1 MTTEAF
7 EPQDQQEPARR
18 SGGARWVLLLL
29 GLALLGGV
37 GWYVRGRMRPA
48 ATGPA
53 PAASAD
59 RVVPVQ
65 TAPVVQRDVPV
76 YLEGLGNVIPIASV
90 QVRTQ
95 VDGRLDSVAFKE
107 GQKVKRGDLLAQ
119 VDPRPFLIQLHNAQ
133 AALTKDSAQLR
144 NGQLNLERYKTLR
157 QQNLIPQQQVDDQ
170 QTLADQYVGAVAAD
184 QAAVESA
191 KLNLDYARIVSP
203 IDGVVGVRQV
213 DPGNLVHAS
222 DATGIVVVTQ
232 LDPIAVLFT
241 LPQDDLAAVST
252 EMAKGPLVVDAMS
265 REGDKK
271 LSSGKLTVID
281 NQINTTTATIRLKA
295 TFDNPDRVLWPNAF
309 VKARITLSTR
319 KGAIVVP
326 APAVQKG
333 PQGMFAYVAAAD
345 KTAQMRPIEVDITV
359 GDFTIVTKGLQ
370 PGEQVVTD
378 GQAQLRPGAKI
389 APRSDAA
396 PPKDPKEPKE
406 GKDLKD
412 PKDPKEAKSP
422 KDAKDAQ

>member
-1 MTTEAF
+1 MTIEAL
-7 EPQDQQEPARR
+7 EPQDQEQPARR
-18 SGGARWVLLLL
+18 SSGARWVLILL
-29 GLALLGGV
+29 GVAILGGV
-37 GWYVRGRMRPA
+37 AWFLRGRMGPA

-65 TAPVVQRDVPV
+65 TMPVVQRDVPV
-76 YLEGLGNVIPIASV
+76 YLEGLGNVVPIASV

-107 GQKVKRGDLLAQ
+107 GQNVKRGDLLAQ
-119 VDPRPFLIQLHNAQ
+119 VDPRPFMIQLHNAQ

-170 QTLADQYVGAVAAD
+170 QTLADQYVGAVATD

-252 EMAKGPLVVDAMS
+252 EMAKGTLVVDAMS

-295 TFDNPDRVLWPNAF
+295 TFENPNRILWPNAF

-326 APAVQKG
+326 APAVQRG
-333 PQGMFAYVAAAD
+333 PQGIFAYVAAPD

-359 GDFTIVTKGLQ
+359 GDLTIVTKGLQ

-389 APRSDAA
+389 APRGADAPA
-396 PPKDPKEPKE
+396 
-406 GKDLKD
+406 KD
-412 PKDPKEAKSP
+412 PKDPKEGKDLQDPKAARDS
-422 KDAKDAQ
+422 KDAKDAAAR